1 MKATDMLSNENIV
14 FKQFTNYIINV
25 AWQMSSADTK
35 EVELTMQNAK

>member
-1 MKATDMLSNENIV
+1 MKTTDVKTNGNIV

-25 AWQMSSADTK
+25 TCQMSTADAK